1 MTAYGGANDSLNE
14 SKGRKQVAELK
25 ALRDEMV
32 TNFNE
37 QMKLRYVFRA
47 RLLVLSLFLMLLV
60 LTSRHRLS
68 FSKFLGEKFAATTN
82 EPKETT
88 ENDMPLCLLDCFEKL
103 VHRLFP

>member
-47 RLLVLSLFLMLLV
+47 RLLVLSLFLMLLIILV
-60 LTSRHRLS
+60 LTLRRRLS
-68 FSKFLGEKFAATTN
+68 FSKFLGKSLLLLQMSQRKQLKTT
-82 EPKETT
+82 
-88 ENDMPLCLLDCFEKL
+88 CLF
-103 VHRLFP
+103 VY